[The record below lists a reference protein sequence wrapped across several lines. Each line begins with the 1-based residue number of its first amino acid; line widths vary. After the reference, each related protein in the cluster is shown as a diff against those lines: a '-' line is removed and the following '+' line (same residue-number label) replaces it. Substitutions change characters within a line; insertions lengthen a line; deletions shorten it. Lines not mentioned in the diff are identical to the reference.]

1 MVSVKESFLMC
12 LRELKVGGFI
22 FIRALFTITKR
33 QKPPKCPLMDE
44 WISKIQYKGILF
56 RFKNGRSFA
65 IYHNLGE
72 P

>member
-12 LRELKVGGFI
+12 LRELKVGSQRGFI

-44 WISKIQYKGILF
+44 WINKTWYI
-56 RFKNGRSFA
+56 RT
-65 IYHNLGE
+65 GE
-72 P
+72 YYSTLKRK